1 MAALKPARVRLAC
14 PRCGLK
20 KTVSG
25 SDFKH
30 VNLCPRCGA
39 GLREARSS

>member
-1 MAALKPARVRLAC
+1 MAALKQAVRLAC

-20 KTVSG
+20 KTVS
-25 SDFKH
+25 SADFKH

-39 GLREARSS
+39 GMRRDK